1 MRDATSSVAAKE
13 RKTTQEHG
21 NEENDTGQC
30 DRDRGDVVDYSSLR
44 LAADVPKTVTGKSS
58 CGGCTGVVKGCCL
71 LLTDKDGVRWVLRG
85 ESEGL
90 KAAFE
95 KRHSGKTMT
104 ATLAGKPV
112 TKKGKDGKDY
122 KEVKA
127 SEVKI
132 KS

>member
-1 MRDATSSVAAKE
+1 MKRTTLVNVIVIVAMLLIIAA
-13 RKTTQEHG
+13 
-21 NEENDTGQC
+21 C
-30 DRDRGDVVDYSSLR
+30 A